1 MIASHAQSL
10 KSGGIL
16 QSAFAYAASVFGQ
29 TTGKTERCLHIG
41 VKRPEVAIVHSR
53 HIRLQV
59 GIFGVGFAMHFEQ
72 HLKVEFMSHINQS
85 ATLVLLQAGCN
96 QKHSRGSA
104 EASLK
109 ELVFVDDEILIEY
122 GQRNA
127 TLACLKYVAV
137 VASKVRSVGEYAQC
151 RCSCLLIA

>member
-72 HLKVEFMSHINQS
+72 HLKVEVVRHIEQS
-85 ATLVLLQAGCN
+85 TTLVLLQAGCN
-96 QKHSRGSA
+96 QKHSRGTA

-109 ELVFVDDEILIEY
+109 ELVKST
-122 GQRNA
+122 A
-127 TLACLKYVAV
+127 H
-137 VASKVRSVGEYAQC
+137 
-151 RCSCLLIA
+151 LLIRFSHEGGIESA